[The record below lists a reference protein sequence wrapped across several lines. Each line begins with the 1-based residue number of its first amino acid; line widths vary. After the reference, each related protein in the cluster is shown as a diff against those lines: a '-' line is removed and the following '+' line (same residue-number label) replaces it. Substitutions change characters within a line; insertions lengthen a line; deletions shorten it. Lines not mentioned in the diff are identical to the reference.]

1 MADKRATTYLAGLNT
16 RTLLEAAHGHHV
28 LVSFADI
35 KRRPFLWEEL
45 RKRLERGEFPGVI
58 LDSGAFTELSERKKG
73 REFKVSVEEYG
84 AFAAANARYFEWVTN
99 LDDIEQ
105 DVERSNRN
113 QAYLEGLGLQV
124 VPVYHEGEAPEQL
137 ALVIEAARRNGGRL
151 ALGAQRPKGSL
162 RPTKVREFLRAIL
175 PQIPGDLAVHGFGFV
190 RYAAEGF
197 ELDSADST
205 TWIAEACKVY
215 RAGATRSRGAA
226 FQITADS
233 YGNRLRP
240 VRFAVKVALQAGGQ
254 AKTVALR
261 VLALLQRMGWR
272 IEELVGSARFLPVG
286 TLGAAYV
293 GIVEYNRLDSKGGK

>member
-1 MADKRATTYLAGLNT
+1 MAGKAINYLAGLNT
-16 RTLLEAAHGHHV
+16 RTLLDAAHGHHV

-35 KRRPFLWEEL
+35 KRRPFLWDEL
-45 RKRLERGEFPGVI
+45 RKRIERGDFRGVI

-84 AFAAANARYFEWVTN
+84 AFAAANAEHFAWITN

-105 DVERSNRN
+105 DVDRSNRN

-124 VPVYHEGEAPEQL
+124 VPVFHEGETAEQL
-137 ALVIEAARRNGGRL
+137 ARVIEAGRRNGGRI

-197 ELDSADST
+197 ELASADST
-205 TWIAEACKVY
+205 TWIAEACKVF
-215 RAGATRSRGAA
+215 RAGATRTRGAA

-233 YGNRLRP
+233 YGKRLRP
-240 VRFAVKVALQAGGQ
+240 VRFAVKVALRAGGQ

-261 VLALLQRMGWR
+261 VLELLRRIGWQVD
-272 IEELVGSARFLPVG
+272 ELLESAAFLPVG

-293 GIVEYNRLDSKGGK
+293 EVVEYNRIHPKEGK